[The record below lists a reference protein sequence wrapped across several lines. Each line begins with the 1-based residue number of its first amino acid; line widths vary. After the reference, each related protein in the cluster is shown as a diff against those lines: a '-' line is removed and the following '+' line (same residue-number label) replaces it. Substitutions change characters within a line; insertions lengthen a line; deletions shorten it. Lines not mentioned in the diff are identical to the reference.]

1 MTTDRCSETVRS
13 AIRTYAHT
21 IAQFEG
27 SALPSSAA
35 WSRCRKPHG
44 TRSFAVNLKSAYLT
58 MKHVIPMMD
67 RQGSGSIINI
77 SWVAVYHRRATHS
90 EWGFSFDRL
99 SATSTCFTRR
109 FA

>member
-27 SALPSSAA
+27 SALPSLSGVVEVSEAA
-35 WSRCRKPHG
+35 WDKVFRRQSQ
-44 TRSFAVNLKSAYLT
+44 NAYLT